1 MTAATS
7 SAAAPASGSSSG
19 TDTAWHAL
27 SPADALRQQGVDTD
41 RGLTTAD
48 ADARRAKVG
57 SNAFA
62 EAKKTSK
69 IQQFTR
75 QYADP
80 MQLVLLVA
88 GIICLFLPGQFYTGV
103 FLLLLTVFN
112 AWMAM
117 NQEGKAE
124 ASASA
129 LANMMVV
136 KAKVRRNGELA
147 EIPMDQLV
155 PGDIVNIEAGDLVP
169 ADARILTAATLEID
183 ESALTGESV
192 PTPKSVDAVPAD
204 AALGDRVDMAFMNCQ
219 VTRGAG
225 TILARTTGMG
235 TEVGHIS
242 GMLQSTVVEKTP
254 LTKQL
259 DALTNQIL
267 VIAGVALAISI
278 GLGRYRG
285 VQLQEL
291 FLSAVAFAVAAIPT
305 ALPAVTTAILSK
317 GSQTLASAGAIMKR
331 LRSVETLGS
340 TSALNSDKT
349 GTLTLNQ
356 MTAVQMAIVGRRYA
370 ISGEGYQTTGQITHV
385 AGQPDVALDKLLL
398 PMALC
403 ADAEVKDGKLVG
415 DPTEGALVV
424 LAAKGGVDPT
434 LTREQYPRVATL
446 PFDAAYK
453 MMATF
458 HAMKDD
464 SGKDVIRAYIKGAPD
479 QLLSRAVSAHGP
491 DGTAVPIDQVR
502 DGANAENERLG
513 TMGLR
518 VMATGLKDFD
528 PKTFDPN
535 ADLLAAIDG
544 LTALAMIG
552 IVDPPRPA
560 AKDAIA
566 TAKAAGIQVRMI
578 TGDHA
583 VTAGAI
589 ANQLGIEGKAITG
602 AEFRAMSDEEAMR
615 EIDDIGVIARVSPED
630 KVHLV
635 DILRAKGHV
644 VGMTGDGV
652 NDAPALKKADI
663 GIAMGITGT
672 EVSKQAAVMILTDDN
687 YATIVKA
694 VGLGRAVY
702 DNLLRFIRFQIA
714 GLYGFIGTF
723 LGSALLNIL
732 GGIPFL
738 PLQTMWLNFTVN
750 VFQAIG
756 LGYGAP
762 REGLMAVPPRPKE
775 QKIIPPRLMRWL
787 VIVGLVMA
795 AGTLGVLAWGDAN
808 FGPVIA
814 RTMGVTT
821 FSLFRLFSSLETA
834 DETESLFSG
843 SILGNRPLLI
853 ATGLSVLT
861 IVLATELG
869 FLQRILGTVSLTA
882 DQWAICLLVALSLII
897 VEEGRKLLK
906 IKTGDEPTGILAA
919 PAAAPA
925 AAWGASGVSAV
936 GQTGGRYSSGSA
948 AATAASGRR
957 SGAGR

>member
-1 MTAATS
+1 MTASTGPAAG
-7 SAAAPASGSSSG
+7 SADPASDVKWYAIAPEEVAGRLQV
-19 TDTAWHAL
+19 D
-27 SPADALRQQGVDTD
+27 PAA
-41 RGLTTAD
+41 GLTSAE
-48 ADARRAKVG
+48 ADARRAKFG
-57 SNAFA
+57 PNAFA
-62 EAKKTSK
+62 AVKKASPL
-69 IQQFTR
+69 QLFTR

-80 MQLVLLVA
+80 MQLVLLIA
-88 GIICLFLPGQFYTGV
+88 GIVCLFLPGQFYTGV
-103 FLLLLTVFN
+103 FLLGLTAFN

-129 LANMMVV
+129 LQSMMVV
-136 KAKVRRNGELA
+136 KAKVRRDGELV

-192 PTPKSVDAVPAD
+192 PAPKQVDAVAED

-225 TILARTTGMG
+225 TVLVTTTGMA

-242 GMLQSTVVEKTP
+242 GMLQATAVEKTP

-267 VIAGVALAISI
+267 VIAGIALVVSI
-278 GLGRYRG
+278 VLGLYRN
-285 VQLQEL
+285 VELQDL

-305 ALPAVTTAILSK
+305 ALPAVVTAILSK
-317 GSQTLASAGAIMKR
+317 GSQTLAGAGAIMKR

-340 TSALNSDKT
+340 TSAINSDKT

-356 MTAVQMAIVGRRYA
+356 MTAVQMAIPGRRYA
-370 ISGEGYQTTGQITHV
+370 VSGEGYSTTGQITH
-385 AGQPDVALDKLLL
+385 AGGQPDVPLEQYLL

-403 ADAEVKDGKLVG
+403 ADAEVKDGTLVG

-424 LAAKGGVDPT
+424 LAAKGGVDPA

-458 HAMKDD
+458 HAMKNAA
-464 SGKDVIRAYIKGAPD
+464 GEDVIRCYVKGAPD
-479 QLLSRAVSAHGP
+479 QLLARAATAHGP
-491 DGTAVPIDQVR
+491 DGTEVPVAQVR
-502 DGANAENERLG
+502 DPYLAENERLG
-513 TMGLR
+513 TLGLR
-518 VMATGLKDFD
+518 VMATGQKDFD
-528 PKTFDPN
+528 PASFD
-535 ADLLAAIDG
+535 ADGDLLAALDG
-544 LTALAMIG
+544 LTLLAIVG

-566 TAKAAGIQVRMI
+566 QAKAAGIQVRMI

-583 VTAGAI
+583 VTAEAI
-589 ANQLGIEGKAITG
+589 ARDLGIAGRAITG
-602 AEFRAMSDEEAMR
+602 AEFGAMSDDEAMR
-615 EIDDIGVIARVSPED
+615 QIDEIGVIARVSPED

-635 DILRAKGHV
+635 DILRKKGHV
-644 VGMTGDGV
+644 VAMTGDGV
-652 NDAPALKKADI
+652 NDAPALKRADI

-687 YATIVKA
+687 FGTIVKA

-702 DNLLRFIRFQIA
+702 DNLLRFIRFQMA
-714 GLYGFIGTF
+714 GLFGFIATF
-723 LGSALLNIL
+723 LGSSLLNVL

-756 LGYGAP
+756 LGYGKP
-762 REGLMAVPPRPKE
+762 REGLMEVPPRPKE
-775 QKIIPPRLMRWL
+775 QQIMPRRLLTWL
-787 VIVGLVMA
+787 VFVGLVMA
-795 AGTLGVLAWGDAN
+795 AGTLGVLAWANDAYGD
-808 FGPVIA
+808 VIA

-834 DETESLFSG
+834 DEDASLFDG

-853 ATGLSVLT
+853 GTGLSVLT
-861 IVLATELG
+861 IILATELP
-869 FLQRILGTVSLTA
+869 FLQRILGTATLSV
-882 DQWAICLLVALSLII
+882 DQWAVCLIVALSLIV
-897 VEEGRKLLK
+897 VEEVRKLLK
-906 IKTGDEPTGILAA
+906 VRTGDEP
-919 PAAAPA
+919 
-925 AAWGASGVSAV
+925 V
-936 GQTGGRYSSGSA
+936 
-948 AATAASGRR
+948 AATARAI
-957 SGAGR
+957 A

>member
-1 MTAATS
+1 MTATAPSVGAS
-7 SAAAPASGSSSG
+7 SAGASP
-19 TDTAWHAL
+19 TAWHAL
-27 SPADALRQQGVDTD
+27 SPDEALAAQGVTVDA
-41 RGLTTAD
+41 GLSSAE

-57 SNAFA
+57 PNAFNQ
-62 EAKKTSK
+62 AKKTSRL
-69 IQQFTR
+69 QAFTG

-88 GIICLFLPGQFYTGV
+88 GLVCLVPALNQFSTGV
-103 FLLLLTVFN
+103 MLLLLTVFN
-112 AWMAM
+112 AGMAM
-117 NQEGKAE
+117 NQEGKAA

-129 LANMMVV
+129 LSNMMVV
-136 KAKVRRNGELA
+136 KVKARRGGDLV

-192 PTPKSVDAVPAD
+192 PTPKQVDAVAAD

-225 TILARTTGMG
+225 TILVVTTGMA

-242 GMLQSTVVEKTP
+242 GMLDATAVEKTP

-259 DALTNQIL
+259 DGLTNQIL
-267 VIAGVALAISI
+267 VIAGIALVISTVLGLSRGLAID
-278 GLGRYRG
+278 
-285 VQLQEL
+285 VL
-291 FLSAVAFAVAAIPT
+291 FLSAVAFAVAAVPT

-317 GSQTLASAGAIMKR
+317 GSQMLADAGAIMKR

-356 MTAVQMAIVGRRYA
+356 MTAVQMAIPGRRYS
-370 ISGEGYQTTGQITHV
+370 ISGDGYSTIGQIAHTG
-385 AGQPDVALDKLLL
+385 GQPDVPLEQYLL

-403 ADAEVKDGKLVG
+403 ADAEVRDGALVG

-424 LAAKGGVDPT
+424 LAAKGGVDPA

-458 HAMKDD
+458 HKMRDA
-464 SGKDVIRAYIKGAPD
+464 SGNDVIRGYIKGAPD
-479 QLLSRAVSAHGP
+479 QLLARATGAHGP
-491 DGTAVPIDQVR
+491 DGVEVPVAQLR
-502 DGANAENERLG
+502 DAYLAENERLG

-518 VMATGLKDFD
+518 VMATGQKDFD
-528 PKTFDPN
+528 PATFDPD
-535 ADLLAAIDG
+535 ADLLPAIDG
-544 LTALAMIG
+544 LTLLAIVG

-566 TAKAAGIQVRMI
+566 QAKAAGIQVRMI

-583 VTAGAI
+583 VTAEAI
-589 ANQLGIEGKAITG
+589 ARQLGIEGRAITG
-602 AEFRAMSDEEAMR
+602 ADFRALSDDEAMR
-615 EIDDIGVIARVSPED
+615 QIEGIGVIARVSPED

-635 DILRAKGHV
+635 DILRKKGHV

-702 DNLLRFIRFQIA
+702 DNLMRFIRFQMA
-714 GLYGFIGTF
+714 GLFGFIATF
-723 LGSALLNIL
+723 LGSSLLNIM

-756 LGYGAP
+756 LGYGKP
-762 REGLMAVPPRPKE
+762 RDGLMAVPPRPKE
-775 QKIIPPRLMRWL
+775 QKIIPRRLMTWL
-787 VIVGLVMA
+787 VTVGLVMA
-795 AGTLGVLAWGDAN
+795 AGTLGVMAWATTAFPSTDS
-808 FGPVIA
+808 VIA
-814 RTMGVTT
+814 QTMGVTT
-821 FSLFRLFSSLETA
+821 FALFRLFSSLETA
-834 DETESLFSG
+834 DEDESLFAG
-843 SILGNRPLLI
+843 SILANRPLLI

-861 IVLATELG
+861 ILLATELD
-869 FLQRILGTVSLTA
+869 FLKKFLGTVSLTGE
-882 DQWAICLLVALSLII
+882 QWLVCIGVALSLIV
-897 VEEGRKLLK
+897 VEEAKKLLK
-906 IKTGDEPTGILAA
+906 IRTEDTSAAAAVTA
-919 PAAAPA
+919 PAAA
-925 AAWGASGVSAV
+925 
-936 GQTGGRYSSGSA
+936 
-948 AATAASGRR
+948 
-957 SGAGR
+957 

>member
-1 MTAATS
+1 M
-7 SAAAPASGSSSG
+7 
-19 TDTAWHAL
+19 
-27 SPADALRQQGVDTD
+27 
-41 RGLTTAD
+41 
-48 ADARRAKVG
+48 
-57 SNAFA
+57 FA
-62 EAKKTSK
+62 
-69 IQQFTR
+69 R

-80 MQLVLLVA
+80 MQIVLLVA
-88 GIICLFLPGQFYTGV
+88 GVICLFLPGQFYTGV

-129 LANMMVV
+129 LSSMMVV
-136 KAKVRRNGELA
+136 KAKVRRNGDLVEV
-147 EIPMDQLV
+147 PMDQLV

-169 ADARILTAATLEID
+169 GDARILTAATLEID

-192 PTPKSVDAVPAD
+192 PSPKQVDAVAAD
-204 AALGDRVDMAFMNCQ
+204 AALGDRIDMAFMNCQ

-225 TILARTTGMG
+225 TVLITTTGMA

-242 GMLQSTVVEKTP
+242 GMLQATGIEKTP

-267 VIAGVALAISI
+267 VIAGVAIVISLAL
-278 GLGRYRG
+278 GLYRG
-285 VQLQEL
+285 VSGQEL

-305 ALPAVTTAILSK
+305 ALPAVVTAILSK
-317 GSQTLASAGAIMKR
+317 GSQTLAAAGAIMKR

-370 ISGEGYQTTGQITHV
+370 ISGDGYQTTGQIAHTG
-385 AGQPDVALDKLLL
+385 GQPDVPLEQYLL

-403 ADAEVKDGKLVG
+403 ADAEVRNGELVG

-458 HAMKDD
+458 HAMKDAK
-464 SGKDVIRAYIKGAPD
+464 GRDVIRGFIKGAPD
-479 QLLSRAVSAHGP
+479 QLLARAVTAHGP
-491 DGTAVPIDQVR
+491 DGNEVPIAEIR
-502 DGANAENERLG
+502 DAYLAENERLG

-518 VMATGLKDFD
+518 VMATGQKDFD
-528 PKTFDPN
+528 PKSFDAN
-535 ADLLAAIDG
+535 ADLLPAIEG
-544 LTALAMIG
+544 LTLLAIVG

-560 AKDAIA
+560 AKAAIA
-566 TAKAAGIQVRMI
+566 EAKAAGIQVRMI

-583 VTAGAI
+583 VTAEAI
-589 ANQLGIEGKAITG
+589 AHQLGIEGRAITG

-615 EIDDIGVIARVSPED
+615 QIDGIGVIARVSPED

-694 VGLGRAVY
+694 VGLGRGRLRQHDAVH
-702 DNLLRFIRFQIA
+702 
-714 GLYGFIGTF
+714 
-723 LGSALLNIL
+723 
-732 GGIPFL
+732 PL
-738 PLQTMWLNFTVN
+738 PDGRPVRVHRHVPRSVAAEHPGRHPVPAAPDVVAELHRQRVPGDRAR
-750 VFQAIG
+750 VR
-756 LGYGAP
+756 GAARGP
-762 REGLMAVPPRPKE
+762 DGRPAASEGAEDP
-775 QKIIPPRLMRWL
+775 
-787 VIVGLVMA
+787 
-795 AGTLGVLAWGDAN
+795 
-808 FGPVIA
+808 
-814 RTMGVTT
+814 
-821 FSLFRLFSSLETA
+821 
-834 DETESLFSG
+834 
-843 SILGNRPLLI
+843 
-853 ATGLSVLT
+853 
-861 IVLATELG
+861 
-869 FLQRILGTVSLTA
+869 
-882 DQWAICLLVALSLII
+882 
-897 VEEGRKLLK
+897 
-906 IKTGDEPTGILAA
+906 AA
-919 PAAAPA
+919 PADDLAGLPRAGHRGRHARRPGLGGQPVRRRDRPDDGCHDVLSLPPVLLAGDGRRERVGVRRVDPREPA
-925 AAWGASGVSAV
+925 AAHRDGHVDRDDHPRDRAAVPAADPRHGQPVDRPVGRLPRRAAVAHRGRGGA
-936 GQTGGRYSSGSA
+936 QA
-948 AATAASGRR
+948 AQDPDG
-957 SGAGR
+957 

>member
-1 MTAATS
+1 MTATVEQPRPGG
-7 SAAAPASGSSSG
+7 AAAVGAASPV
-19 TDTAWHAL
+19 WYAL
-27 SPADALRQQGVDTD
+27 DPDAALAAQGVTIEA
-41 RGLTTAD
+41 GLTSAD
-48 ADARRAKVG
+48 ADARRTKYG
-57 SNAFA
+57 KNTFA
-62 EAKKTSK
+62 EAKKVSRW
-69 IQQFTR
+69 QAFSR

-80 MQLVLLVA
+80 MQIVLLIA
-88 GIICLFLPGQFYTGV
+88 GIVCLFLPGQFYTGV
-103 FLLLLTVFN
+103 FLILLTLFN

-129 LANMMVV
+129 LQGMMVV
-136 KAKVRRNGELA
+136 KAKVRRNGDLVEL
-147 EIPMDQLV
+147 PMEDLV

-192 PTPKSVDAVPAD
+192 PTPKQVDAVAAD

-219 VTRGAG
+219 VTRGAA
-225 TILARTTGMG
+225 TILVVTTGMA

-259 DALTNQIL
+259 DTLTNQIL
-267 VIAGVALAISI
+267 VIAGIALVVSTAL
-278 GLGRYRG
+278 GLYRG
-285 VQLQEL
+285 LELQVL

-317 GSQTLASAGAIMKR
+317 GSQQLAAAGAIMKR

-356 MTAVQMAIVGRRYA
+356 MTAVQMATTSGRYA
-370 ISGEGYQTTGQITHV
+370 ISGDGYSTVGQITH
-385 AGQPDVALDKLLL
+385 AGGQPDVPLEPYLL

-403 ADAEVKDGKLVG
+403 ADAEVRDGGLVG

-424 LAAKGGVDPT
+424 LAAKGGVDPA
-434 LTREQYPRVATL
+434 LTRERYPRVATL

-458 HAMKDD
+458 HAMTDAN
-464 SGKDVIRAYIKGAPD
+464 GKGVIRGYVKGAPD
-479 QLLSRAVSAHGP
+479 QLLARAKDVLGP
-491 DGTAVPIDQVR
+491 NGDVEPLEKVR
-502 DGANAENERLG
+502 DGYMAENERLG
-513 TMGLR
+513 AQGLR
-518 VMATGLKDFD
+518 VMATGQKDFD
-528 PKTFDPN
+528 PATFDPG
-535 ADLLAAIDG
+535 ADLLPALDG
-544 LTALAMIG
+544 LTLLAMVG

-566 TAKAAGIQVRMI
+566 RAHAAGIQVRMI

-583 VTAGAI
+583 ITAGAI
-589 ANQLGIEGKAITG
+589 ANQLGITGRAITG

-615 EIDDIGVIARVSPED
+615 QIDGIGVIARVSPED

-635 DILRAKGHV
+635 DILRKKGHV

-652 NDAPALKKADI
+652 NDAPSLKKADI

-702 DNLLRFIRFQIA
+702 DNLLRFIRFQMA
-714 GLYGFIGTF
+714 GLFGFIATF
-723 LGSALLNIL
+723 LGSSLFNIM

-756 LGYGAP
+756 LGYGKP
-762 REGLMAVPPRPKE
+762 REGLMEAPPRPKA
-775 QKIIPPRLMRWL
+775 QRIMPRRLTSWL
-787 VIVGLVMA
+787 VFVGLLMA
-795 AGTLGVLAWGDAN
+795 AGTLGVMAWATAAFPSTN
-808 FGPVIA
+808 SIIA
-814 RTMGVTT
+814 QTMGVTT
-821 FSLFRLFSSLETA
+821 FALFRLFSSLETA
-834 DETESLFSG
+834 DQDESLFGG
-843 SILGNRPLLI
+843 SILVNKPLLI
-853 ATGLSVLT
+853 GTGLSVLS
-861 IVLATELG
+861 IILATELG
-869 FLQRILGTVSLTA
+869 FLQRFLGTTSLSA
-882 DQWAICLLVALSLII
+882 DQWLVCIVVALSLI
-897 VEEGRKLLK
+897 VAEEVRKLLK
-906 IKTGDEPTGILAA
+906 VRTGDEPVAALAT
-919 PAAAPA
+919 PVAAAA
-925 AAWGASGVSAV
+925 
-936 GQTGGRYSSGSA
+936 
-948 AATAASGRR
+948 
-957 SGAGR
+957 

>member
-7 SAAAPASGSSSG
+7 PAAASSSATG
-19 TDTAWHAL
+19 TAWHAL
-27 SPADALRQQGVDTD
+27 SPEDALREQGVDTD

-48 ADARRAKVG
+48 ADARRAKFG
-57 SNAFA
+57 PNAFA
-62 EAKKTSK
+62 EAKKASK

-88 GIICLFLPGQFYTGV
+88 GIVCLFLPGQFYTGV

-192 PTPKSVDAVPAD
+192 PTPKEVGAVPAD

-219 VTRGAG
+219 VTRGAA
-225 TILARTTGMG
+225 TILVTTTGMA

-242 GMLQSTVVEKTP
+242 GMLNATVVEKTP

-267 VIAGVALAISI
+267 VIAGIALAVSI
-278 GLGRYRG
+278 GLGLYRG

-317 GSQTLASAGAIMKR
+317 GSQQLAAAGAIMKR

-356 MTAVQMAIVGRRYA
+356 MTAVQMAIVGRRYT
-370 ISGEGYQTTGQITHV
+370 ITGDGYQTTGQITKT
-385 AGQPDVALDKLLL
+385 GGDPDVPLEQYFL

-403 ADAEVKDGKLVG
+403 ADAEVRDGALVG

-434 LTREQYPRVATL
+434 LTRERYPRVATL

-458 HAMKDD
+458 HAMKDEK
-464 SGKDVIRAYIKGAPD
+464 GKDVIRAYIKGAPD

-491 DGTAVPIDQVR
+491 DGAAVPIDRIR

-513 TMGLR
+513 KMGLR

-528 PKTFDPN
+528 PKTFDAN

-544 LTALAMIG
+544 LTALAMVG

-566 TAKAAGIQVRMI
+566 TAKSAGIQVRMI

-602 AEFRAMSDEEAMR
+602 AEFRAMSDEDAIR
-615 EIDDIGVIARVSPED
+615 EIDGIGVIARVSPED

-635 DILRAKGHV
+635 DILRKKGHV

-723 LGSALLNIL
+723 LGSALLNIV

-762 REGLMAVPPRPKE
+762 REGLMGVPPRPKE
-775 QKIIPPRLMRWL
+775 QRLIPPRLMRWL
-787 VIVGLVMA
+787 IVVGLVMA
-795 AGTLGVLAWGDAN
+795 AGTLGVLAWADAN
-808 FGPVIA
+808 FGDVVA

-821 FSLFRLFSSLETA
+821 FALFRLFSSLETA
-834 DETESLFSG
+834 DESESLFAG
-843 SILGNRPLLI
+843 TILGNRPLLI
-853 ATGLSVLT
+853 ATALSVLS
-861 IVLATELG
+861 IILATELG
-869 FLQRILGTVSLTA
+869 FLQRILGTVSLSA
-882 DQWAICLLVALSLII
+882 DQWAVCLLVSLSLIL
-897 VEEGRKLLK
+897 VEEGRKLFK
-906 IKTGDEPTGILAA
+906 IKTGDEPTGIA
-919 PAAAPA
+919 AAAPA
-925 AAWGASGVSAV
+925 AA
-936 GQTGGRYSSGSA
+936 
-948 AATAASGRR
+948 
-957 SGAGR
+957 